1 MISIDEVDEV
11 HSSVLFVV
19 QLSLAG
25 TEPKATKIII
35 GRKKLSSRSS
45 FCYFLVRYYQVA
57 FLQEFFTFICRD
69 ILR

>member
-45 FCYFLVRYYQVA
+45 FCYFLVLPSSV
-57 FLQEFFTFICRD
+57 FTRIFY
-69 ILR
+69 LYL